1 MKYFDTFKAGTK
13 YKLVL
18 ENIYN
23 PDSESPGKVKLGF
36 YVRDTLISEVE
47 KDIKLTTNTTGKAVF
62 CVFVL
67 IVFNRGFNCVKGIN
81 LTN

>member
-23 PDSESPGKVKLGF
+23 PDTDSPGKMKLGF
-36 YVRDTLISEVE
+36 YVRDVLIHEAE
-47 KDIKLTTNTTGKAVF
+47 KDVKLSTNATGKRCF
-62 CVFVL
+62 L
-67 IVFNRGFNCVKGIN
+67 W
-81 LTN
+81 L